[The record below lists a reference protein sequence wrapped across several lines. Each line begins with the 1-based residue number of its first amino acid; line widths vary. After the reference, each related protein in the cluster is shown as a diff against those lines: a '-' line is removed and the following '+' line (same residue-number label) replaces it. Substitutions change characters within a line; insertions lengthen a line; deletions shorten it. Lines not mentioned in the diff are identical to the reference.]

1 MQYSHTLLLA
11 SVGLGLASPFAL
23 QDLPTTLE
31 TNLPQTLAEIELEQF
46 ENWSPEH
53 LENDLQARKH
63 VKICTASSA
72 RAGVCVAVTAVIAQ
86 VSLGIAGLVKGDSDK
101 HDCKAHSGS
110 IDGVS
115 WKVYAT
121 GRNCDTS
128 AELKTIQGAIAEY
141 LRSVDDHVC
150 GVHCLKL
157 THGGTWTG
165 YVTLAPKG
173 NNLDTFYCGSSNSFG
188 HCVDGGKENVP
199 KM

>member
-72 RAGVCVAVTAVIAQ
+72 RAGNHSHAQ
-86 VSLGIAGLVKGDSDK
+86 V
-101 HDCKAHSGS
+101 
-110 IDGVS
+110 
-115 WKVYAT
+115 
-121 GRNCDTS
+121 
-128 AELKTIQGAIAEY
+128 
-141 LRSVDDHVC
+141 RS
-150 GVHCLKL
+150 
-157 THGGTWTG
+157 
-165 YVTLAPKG
+165 
-173 NNLDTFYCGSSNSFG
+173 
-188 HCVDGGKENVP
+188 
-199 KM
+199 